1 MSKQKG
7 KLVYSTHTGDLR
19 KQAGLVSGP
28 SVSQAPNQQNLRIRR
43 ETSGRKGKTVTAIYG
58 FELTEDDL
66 KAMAKTLKALCG
78 AGGTAKSEEGVQS
91 IELQGDHREK
101 VADKLKEMG
110 YKVKF
115 AGG

>member
-1 MSKQKG
+1 MSQRKG

-19 KQAGLVSGP
+19 KQSELAGGP
-28 SVSQAPNQQNLRIRR
+28 AMSQPPPQQNLRIRR

-58 FELTEDDL
+58 FELAADDL
-66 KAMAKTLKALCG
+66 KAMAKTLKSLCG
-78 AGGTAKSEEGVQS
+78 SGGTAKNDEEGQS

-101 VADKLKEMG
+101 VAEKLKEMG
-110 YKVKF
+110 YKVKL